1 MMNIREI
8 KPINF
13 LFFRTQTT
21 VSELSNYLHIARDLY
36 REAIKLDLLVSG
48 PVHWHYFGFTG
59 DYTQP
64 FTLEIALP
72 VDRVV
77 QDYDGAFHFK
87 RTELFKCASLIH
99 EGNWLELPGSYA
111 KLMAFI
117 TEKGLNPVAANREL
131 YVNADFQYPEAN
143 TTEVQI
149 GVQ

>member
-1 MMNIREI
+1 MDIKEI

-21 VSELSNYLHIARDLY
+21 VNELDKLLPVAKDLF
-36 REAIKLDLLVSG
+36 REAVSLDLWISG

-59 DYTQP
+59 DLSKP

-72 VDRVV
+72 VDRVI
-77 QDYDGAFHFK
+77 QDYDGPFHFK
-87 RTELFKCASLIH
+87 RTASFKCVSLIH
-99 EGNWLELPGSYA
+99 EGGWLELPNAYA

-131 YVNADFQYPEAN
+131 YLNADFQYPEAN
-143 TTEVQI
+143 ITEVQI
-149 GVQ
+149 GVN